1 MSDNEKETPNQ
12 APDNSNSNP
21 GQGPGKSKMPLPKK
35 PFKPRFTIYWVWG
48 IILVVLIVLSTVNSM
63 NFSTQE
69 ITFSY
74 FQDNL
79 LNHNYVDRI
88 LVVNKDVAE
97 IFIKTDDLKQ
107 PEFAKLTLPKTPPQ
121 FKINLIDCNDFL

>member
-69 ITFSY
+69 VNFQY
-74 FQDNL
+74 FQDSL
-79 LNHNYVDRI
+79 LNRHYVEKI
-88 LVVNKDVAE
+88 QVVNNDVAE
-97 IFIKTDDLKQ
+97 ITIK
-107 PEFAKLTLPKTPPQ
+107 PEA
-121 FKINLIDCNDFL
+121 